1 MDTKDEIG
9 DILRKFKANGE
20 ISNDELEKCISM
32 YDTLKYD
39 LEECGLRKKLISD
52 KLKKFQEICTK
63 YDVYSSQQLENLIVR
78 LHDDNETLTLLNNYT
93 LQNYEEAVNGFFL
106 EFESLLSD
114 EVKRNAQSELGIIFR
129 QEY

>member
-1 MDTKDEIG
+1 MDSKDKIG
-9 DILRKFKANGE
+9 DILEKFKANGE
-20 ISNDELEKCISM
+20 ISNDELEKCMSI
-32 YDTLKYD
+32 YNTLKHD
-39 LEECGLRKKLISD
+39 LEECRLRKQIISD

-63 YDVYSSQQLENLIVR
+63 YDVYSSQQLENLLVR
-78 LHDDNETLTLLNNYT
+78 LHEDNETLTLLNNYT
-93 LQNYEEAVNGFFL
+93 LQNYEDAVNSFFL